1 MWGIAFLPH
10 HQLVSASI
18 LMSHLRPDTVS
29 LGHSMAS
36 SCWEQPA
43 HKSPLRVPLPHCYLG
58 NTQTQP
64 KGRFPDTGLWPVS
77 QPSPLTAQQAHF
89 LLPHQSESCPC
100 GRLFK
105 KIKKNPSQEALKSAK
120 VSTPK
125 AEGSKS
131 NGRNDGTR
139 NQAVGA
145 FLCLS
150 IFHQD
155 TGSGTLSP
163 AFHGCEN

>member
-1 MWGIAFLPH
+1 MRGIAFLPH

-29 LGHSMAS
+29 LGQSMAS

-64 KGRFPDTGLWPVS
+64 KGRFRDTEGSGQCLALSLDSPTDALPPSTPVRVLSLWKA
-77 QPSPLTAQQAHF
+77 L
-89 LLPHQSESCPC
+89 
-100 GRLFK
+100 K
-105 KIKKNPSQEALKSAK
+105 KKYPSQEALKSAK

-131 NGRNDGTR
+131 IQQNDGTR
-139 NQAVGA
+139 NQADGA
-145 FLCLS
+145 LLRLP
-150 IFHQD
+150 IYHQD
-155 TGSGTLSP
+155 TEAGTLSS